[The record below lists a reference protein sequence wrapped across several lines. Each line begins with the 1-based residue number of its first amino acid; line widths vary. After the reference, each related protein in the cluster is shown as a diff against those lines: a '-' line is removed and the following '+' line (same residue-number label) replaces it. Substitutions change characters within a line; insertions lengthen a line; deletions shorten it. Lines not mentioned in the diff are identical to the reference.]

1 MRPAWTVVLAAA
13 ALAPGCRPHPAT
25 TGPAPAERPAD
36 AAARRLVGEWQAGAD
51 PWQTLTFRAD
61 GTYCWEKRYDG
72 PPGRWS
78 EQGAYVVPEAGR
90 LELRPAGEPRR
101 YAVRLSGDELRLEPG
116 PEVWRRRQP

>member
-1 MRPAWTVVLAAA
+1 GGVGRAGARGR
-13 ALAPGCRPHPAT
+13 GCGPHRGRRA
-25 TGPAPAERPAD
+25 PAPAEWPAD
-36 AAARRLVGEWQAGAD
+36 EAARRLVGEWEAGAD

-61 GTYCWEKRYDG
+61 GTYSWEKRYDG

-116 PEVWRRRQP
+116 PEVRRRRQP